1 MIESLACGTP
11 VLAWNCGSVPEI
23 IDQGIT
29 GFILDSEEQA
39 LAAIERATELDRSR
53 IRNVF
58 DRRFA
63 ARAMAEAYVQVYE
76 QVKRHA
82 PMVQKEYVRLVR

>member
-1 MIESLACGTP
+1 MACGTP

-23 IDQGIT
+23 IDECIS
-29 GFILDSEEQA
+29 GFILDCEEQA
-39 LAAIERATELDRSR
+39 LAAIQRAAELDRSR

-58 DRRFA
+58 ERRFT

-76 QVKRHA
+76 QQLKTHS
-82 PMVQKEYVRLVR
+82 PMGHREYVRLAR